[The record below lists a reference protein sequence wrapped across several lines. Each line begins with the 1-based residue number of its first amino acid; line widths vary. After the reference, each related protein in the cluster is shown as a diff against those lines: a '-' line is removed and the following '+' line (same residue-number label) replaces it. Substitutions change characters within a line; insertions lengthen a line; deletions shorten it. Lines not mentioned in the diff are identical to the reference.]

1 MKPRRICLR
10 ALPFLLATLL
20 VAGCASADKNQ
31 PATTASMKTGSSTTA
46 SMSGMQMDMGTGTVG
61 EELPPEVNGVKPVA
75 SQVLATT
82 DWQGMKI
89 QARTMTPTPFV
100 LVSGTASGVKET
112 MVKPPKD
119 TSFHLMIM
127 LNDAHTGY
135 AIPYAGVWA
144 TIINSA
150 GKVVYDQQQLPML
163 SAYMGPH
170 YGNNVALP
178 AAGHYKLKLLISPP
192 VSARHLEYQHVWL
205 KPHTVTENFTWNPKS

>member
-1 MKPRRICLR
+1 MKLRLRRLR
-10 ALPFLLATLL
+10 ALPFLLVSLL
-20 VAGCASADKNQ
+20 LAGCASADKDQ
-31 PATTASMKTGSSTTA
+31 PATTASMHMNSSTAKT
-46 SMSGMQMDMGTGTVG
+46 SGMQMEMGSTTVG
-61 EELPPEVNGVKPVA
+61 DDDLPTVNGVKPVA

-112 MVKPPKD
+112 MVKPPKG

-144 TIINSA
+144 TIITSV

-178 AAGHYKLKLLISPP
+178 GAGHYKLKLLISPP

-205 KPHTVTENFTWNPKS
+205 KPHTVIENFTWNPKS